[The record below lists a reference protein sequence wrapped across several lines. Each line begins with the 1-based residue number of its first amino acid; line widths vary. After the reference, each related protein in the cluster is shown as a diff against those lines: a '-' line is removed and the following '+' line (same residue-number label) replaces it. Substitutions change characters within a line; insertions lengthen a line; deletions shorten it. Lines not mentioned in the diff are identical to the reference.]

1 MFGMDDA
8 AAALLLSGAMS
19 TAGSLYATQNNAALA
34 RSQLDYQKFVND
46 VNWAIAAENNATQV
60 DMANTAHQRE
70 VADLRRAGLN
80 PILSAGGN
88 GASVPSLTTPSG
100 HVIGAGSPY
109 SNPLEGAASSARSLG
124 RFFGQQYDAQL
135 EAQRQAN
142 VSQKLANAEA
152 YHSLDDRIDAERTDA
167 ETDLIRAK
175 AENKAARLYYG
186 IEPETKSSFGLP
198 QTDGTSI
205 YSVDALG
212 TWRVKNPNWDDAVRR
227 EVKALETDSR
237 MRRGRD
243 VLSIMPFL
251 GTGVNSAAN
260 FVGRANNTV
269 RATRR

>member
-1 MFGMDDA
+1 MFGLDDA
-8 AAALLLSGAMS
+8 AAAVMLSGAMS
-19 TAGSLYATQNNAALA
+19 TAGSLYANQNNAALA

-100 HVIGAGSPY
+100 HVIGAGTPY
-109 SNPLEGAASSARSLG
+109 SNPLEGAATSARSLS
-124 RFFGQQYDAQL
+124 RFFGQQYNVQL
-135 EAQRQAN
+135 EAQEQSN
-142 VSQKLANAEA
+142 LTQKLANTEA
-152 YHSLDDRIDAERTDA
+152 YYSLDDRIDADMTDA

-175 AENKAARLYYG
+175 AENRAAKLYYG
-186 IEPETKSSFGLP
+186 IEPDKKSKFGMPGPHGESISFP
-198 QTDGTSI
+198 
-205 YSVDALG
+205 G
-212 TWRVKNPNWDDAVRR
+212 TWKVSNGKWNDAVIR

-251 GTGVNSAAN
+251 GTGINNAGTLSGRTNS
-260 FVGRANNTV
+260 
-269 RATRR
+269 RRRW

>member
-1 MFGMDDA
+1 MFGIDDA
-8 AAALLLSGAMS
+8 AAAVMLSGAMS
-19 TAGSLYATQNNAALA
+19 TAGSLYANQNNAALA

-60 DMANTAHQRE
+60 EMANTAHQRE

-100 HVIGAGSPY
+100 HVVGAGSPY

-142 VSQKLANAEA
+142 VSQQLANAEV
-152 YHSLDDRIDAERTDA
+152 YHSLDDRIDAEKTDA

-175 AENKAARLYYG
+175 AENKATKLYYG
-186 IEPETKSSFGLP
+186 IEQDTKSRYGLP
-198 QTDGTSI
+198 RSDGDGV
-205 YSVDALG
+205 YSVDSPG
-212 TWRVKNPNWDDAVRR
+212 TWLVNTPVWNDAVNR
-227 EVKALETDSR
+227 EKKAIETDSR

-243 VLSIMPFL
+243 VLAIMPFL
-251 GTGVNSAAN
+251 GTGINNAGSLSGRVNN
-260 FVGRANNTV
+260 P
-269 RATRR
+269 RRR

>member
-1 MFGMDDA
+1 MFGVDDA
-8 AAALLLSGAMS
+8 AAALMLSGAMS
-19 TAGSLYATQNNAALA
+19 TAGSLYANQNNAALA
-34 RSQLDYQKFVND
+34 KSQLDYQKFVND
-46 VNWAIAAENNATQV
+46 VNWAIAAHNNATQV

-88 GASVPSLTTPSG
+88 GASVPSLTTPGG

-142 VSQKLANAEA
+142 VSQKLANAEI
-152 YHSLDDRIDAERTDA
+152 YHSLDDRIDAEKTDA

-175 AENKAARLYYG
+175 AENKATKLFYG
-186 IEPETKSSFGLP
+186 IEPDIKSSFGLP
-198 QTDGTSI
+198 QTDGKSI
-205 YSVDALG
+205 YSVDAEG
-212 TWRVKNPNWDDAVRR
+212 SWRVNTPVWDHALDL
-227 EVKALETDSR
+227 EKKALETDSR

-243 VLSIMPFL
+243 VLAIMPFL
-251 GTGVNSAAN
+251 GTGINNAGTLS
-260 FVGRANNTV
+260 GRT
-269 RATRR
+269 TRRR